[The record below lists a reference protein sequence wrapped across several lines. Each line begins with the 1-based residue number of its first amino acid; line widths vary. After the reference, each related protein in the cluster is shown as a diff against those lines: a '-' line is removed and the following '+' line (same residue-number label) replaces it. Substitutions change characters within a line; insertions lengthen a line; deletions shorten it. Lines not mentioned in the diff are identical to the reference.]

1 MFQKMQKKRTRRIY
15 YLHKKVKDAGFF
27 IDAPNRQIDVGP
39 FTKLS
44 EIPVGPRY
52 YVQQLIKSGYNVQ
65 LKLL

>member
-1 MFQKMQKKRTRRIY
+1 MKKKRTRRIY
-15 YLHKKVKDAGFF
+15 YLHKKVKDAGFK
-27 IDAPNRQIDVGP
+27 IDVPERQIDASP

>member
-1 MFQKMQKKRTRRIY
+1 MKKNRTRRTY
-15 YLHKKVKDAGFF
+15 YLHKKVKDAGFK
-27 IDAPNRQIDVGP
+27 IDSPNRQIDASP
-39 FTKLS
+39 YTKLS